1 MCDIFVKVWTVCKSC
16 FQVVLMHKDK
26 LWYYNYGNGS
36 VQVSS
41 IDLLCVAATE
51 YTLMH
56 YCSGSDVI
64 RK

>member
-1 MCDIFVKVWTVCKSC
+1 
-16 FQVVLMHKDK
+16 MHKDK

-36 VQVSS
+36 AQVNSV
-41 IDLLCVAATE
+41 DLLCVAATE
-51 YTLMH
+51 YNLMH